1 MGRCWARF
9 GPNTF
14 TLNDGKARL
23 TLSAAAQ
30 KVLEEA
36 ASPRKRG
43 EFVSRLLLE
52 YGAGKIGTNALNGID
67 GIDLEGMKLQ
77 LMGLASA
84 NKTLD
89 GRVLRLEKQLAGR

>member
-1 MGRCWARF
+1 M
-9 GPNTF
+9 TK
-14 TLNDGKARL
+14 NDGKARL

-52 YGAGKIGTNALNGID
+52 YGAGKIGANALNGID
-67 GIDLEGMKLQ
+67 GIDLEEMKLQ
-77 LMGLASA
+77 MMGLASVTKMLEA
-84 NKTLD
+84 
-89 GRVLRLEKQLAGR
+89 RLLKVERQLAAVIAGR